1 MTQIEPVLSPSGKC
15 RACRS
20 VLVFAGFVL
29 VLGCNAK
36 PTDDMPQG
44 PGDGTPVVKE
54 VRAERP
60 GLPERVP
67 ESEPPAPIIGEVPD
81 ALLTRIRADLAAR
94 TGLDPEAFAMIRAE
108 AVTWNDGSLGCP
120 QPDEYYAQ
128 VLVEGY
134 WVVLSHLDR
143 EYDYRVGRNGEFR
156 LCAPRSPRMR

>member
-1 MTQIEPVLSPSGKC
+1 M
-15 RACRS
+15 
-20 VLVFAGFVL
+20 
-29 VLGCNAK
+29 
-36 PTDDMPQG
+36 
-44 PGDGTPVVKE
+44 KE
-54 VRAERP
+54 KRTERP

-67 ESEPPAPIIGEVPD
+67 AVEARAPIVGEVPD
-81 ALLTRIRADLAAR
+81 DLLTLIRADLAAR
-94 TGLDPEAFAMIRAE
+94 TGLDPVDFALIRAE

-156 LCAPRSPRMR
+156 LCAPRSQRMR